1 MTDVH
6 ALSGAYA
13 VDALDD
19 IERAQ
24 FARHLEQCTEC
35 QAEVAG
41 LREAAAMLSETTA
54 VEPPAGMRD
63 RVLADIRS
71 VRPLPPVAPPITGQ
85 VTGPDTGPSGTPAPD
100 AAPVVPLAA
109 RRRRLRVLVAAAAAV
124 VLLGTGGTVAVR
136 SLSDD
141 RDDQTPVARPATDVE
156 RVQRAADAVRRTQTL
171 PNGGEA
177 TVIASRKLDKIVVM
191 TKDLPPLSEDEIYE
205 MWIDDADRGMV
216 KAGLMT
222 ADDATVVL
230 DGDLQNAVGA
240 GITVEPAGGSTVP
253 TDEPIALFSFENT

>member
-1 MTDVH
+1 MTDIH

-24 FARHLEQCTEC
+24 FDRHLEQCSEC

-71 VRPLPPVAPPITGQ
+71 VRPLPPVAPPAA
-85 VTGPDTGPSGTPAPD
+85 PAAGTPAPD
-100 AAPVVPLAA
+100 AAPVAPHASRRSPL
-109 RRRRLRVLVAAAAAV
+109 RLLVAAAAAV
-124 VLLGTGGTVAVR
+124 VLLGTGGTVAVL
-136 SLSDD
+136 SQSDD
-141 RDDQTPVARPATDVE
+141 RTPVARPATDVE
-156 RVQRAADAVRRTQTL
+156 RVQRASDAVRRAQTL

-177 TVIASRKLDKIVVM
+177 TVIASRKLNKIVVM
-191 TKDLPPLSEDEIYE
+191 TKDLPPLGADEIYE

-253 TDEPIALFSFENT
+253 SRRADRPVQLREHLR

>member
-71 VRPLPPVAPPITGQ
+71 VRPLPPLAPTATP
-85 VTGPDTGPSGTPAPD
+85 PSGTPATD
-100 AAPVVPLAA
+100 AAPVVPLAS
-109 RRRRLRVLVAAAAAV
+109 RRHRLRVLVAAAAAV

-141 RDDQTPVARPATDVE
+141 RDDRTPVARPATDVE
-156 RVQRAADAVRRTQTL
+156 RVQRAADAVRRTQSL